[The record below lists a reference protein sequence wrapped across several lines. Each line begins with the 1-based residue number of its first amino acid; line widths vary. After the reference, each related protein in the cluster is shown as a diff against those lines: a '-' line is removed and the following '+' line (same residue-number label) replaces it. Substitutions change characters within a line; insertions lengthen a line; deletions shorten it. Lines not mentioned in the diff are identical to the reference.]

1 MGCRARWL
9 AFTVWLYCLGQL
21 TSPCLSFPISQ
32 MGLLI
37 IPFPLPE
44 EVLPLP
50 GFLGGSKG
58 IMDVDALCKSQDAV
72 QMSGINMCW
81 LEHPLSQSLCTSEP
95 WFFQK
100 PIPWD
105 QNWHFLIPCKHR
117 GNLMSTKDFLGEFD
131 DLIKKEVVG
140 AGVYLVKNIPK
151 ALSSVRLSKRDFFYP
166 LFSFRK
172 SILKLLNN
180 GEIKKFRLA

>member
-1 MGCRARWL
+1 
-9 AFTVWLYCLGQL
+9 
-21 TSPCLSFPISQ
+21 
-32 MGLLI
+32 
-37 IPFPLPE
+37 
-44 EVLPLP
+44 
-50 GFLGGSKG
+50 
-58 IMDVDALCKSQDAV
+58 
-72 QMSGINMCW
+72 MSGINMCW

>member
-1 MGCRARWL
+1 
-9 AFTVWLYCLGQL
+9 
-21 TSPCLSFPISQ
+21 
-32 MGLLI
+32 
-37 IPFPLPE
+37 
-44 EVLPLP
+44 
-50 GFLGGSKG
+50 
-58 IMDVDALCKSQDAV
+58 
-72 QMSGINMCW
+72 
-81 LEHPLSQSLCTSEP
+81 
-95 WFFQK
+95 
-100 PIPWD
+100 
-105 QNWHFLIPCKHR
+105 
-117 GNLMSTKDFLGEFD
+117 MSTKDFLGEFD